1 MGGRDVY
8 VGEMRGSVLKE
19 LKKELQRK
27 LKKEAIEVE
36 ETQHVVLGEKEALER
51 ERHEEALE
59 RKRHEEALERE
70 RHEVEP
76 LGEQTDE
83 VEPVGEQTDE
93 VEPLGEQTDEVERLG
108 EQTDEVERLG
118 EQTDEVE
125 PFGEQTDEG
134 LEQTIQQTEEDLKK
148 REEEERIAAEEL
160 KKREEEE
167 LRIEEERLAKIA
179 KVNEK
184 EKMEQCE
191 NEKGALTKKLQLKD
205 HADLL
210 SPEGTNWDDLDKLR
224 GEINLFKTSCQ
235 DVSVEDLEIGLE
247 KEKDKREEIKKQ
259 RDTATTTLDAAGGI
273 DAIRNWL
280 KSEDNTKFNDLKES
294 AREKVKKKCENKLG
308 KIKKIVDDVKTR
320 IESLKKGG
328 EPEADFWYEE
338 ALLETGQEPSIYCD
352 REAATNFADYGK
364 QLEKEQGTMQ
374 GVIKTRRQ
382 TKDEI
387 IKAKKVED
395 MVVWLEKPYAEFT
408 DLVEKAKDKKEE
420 LIKHW
425 EEKANKALEAMDTP
439 EKAES
444 WLQNEDFLQFPELVT
459 KAKHKQAKIALEEA
473 ESSDDRV
480 G

>member
-1 MGGRDVY
+1 MGENVAFDELEEKDKLNIEEIFRAKVMNQYHVHKDEVEINLSPGEGTSLLQVPGRWHNGRRSVMVVKVIIKPKEGRDVY

-36 ETQHVVLGEKEALER
+36 ETQHVVLDEKEALER
-51 ERHEEALE
+51 ERH
-59 RKRHEEALERE
+59 
-70 RHEVEP
+70 
-76 LGEQTDE
+76 
-83 VEPVGEQTDE
+83 
-93 VEPLGEQTDEVERLG
+93 
-108 EQTDEVERLG
+108 
-118 EQTDEVE
+118 
-125 PFGEQTDEG
+125 
-134 LEQTIQQTEEDLKK
+134 
-148 REEEERIAAEEL
+148 
-160 KKREEEE
+160 EEEE

-179 KVNEK
+179 KMNEK